1 MSTFFWN
8 IRRFNKTLKQSVVKD
23 WLNNKEMRFECILE
37 TRMKERK
44 AERILS
50 TVFRDWSSMTN
61 YEHSGGGRIW
71 LLWRDTVRMT
81 PVYKSDQLIT
91 CSVALQNEEDFMC
104 SFVYASNQADER
116 KGLWEDLCHHH
127 DSPLF
132 QGKAWIIMGDFNEI
146 LDGREHSGV
155 DSLVRWPS
163 GMRDFQKTVLLD
175 RVLMND
181 VALHRFNNAYSKFDP
196 GGCYDHMRCKIQ
208 LLPDSEKIRRPF
220 KYVNAIG
227 KLPNFLPMVKEYWE
241 STEKLFLSTSAMYRF
256 SKKVKNLKPL
266 IQEIGR
272 EKLGNLTVRAN
283 EAHNILCEK
292 QRNTVAN
299 PTTSAIQKKVVAYDK
314 WLHVAELEENFLK
327 QRSKLHWLDVGD
339 QNNKTFHNS
348 IRTRQAQNTMRE
360 IRCRDGSTAT
370 SHMAIKTEAE
380 SFFSEVL
387 NLVPTNFIGVSVE
400 ELRDLLDFE
409 CTTGD
414 CSLLQAEV
422 TVEEIR

>member
-1 MSTFFWN
+1 
-8 IRRFNKTLKQSVVKD
+8 
-23 WLNNKEMRFECILE
+23 
-37 TRMKERK
+37 
-44 AERILS
+44 
-50 TVFRDWSSMTN
+50 
-61 YEHSGGGRIW
+61 
-71 LLWRDTVRMT
+71 
-81 PVYKSDQLIT
+81 
-91 CSVALQNEEDFMC
+91 
-104 SFVYASNQADER
+104 
-116 KGLWEDLCHHH
+116 
-127 DSPLF
+127 
-132 QGKAWIIMGDFNEI
+132 
-146 LDGREHSGV
+146 
-155 DSLVRWPS
+155 
-163 GMRDFQKTVLLD
+163 MRDFQKTVLLD

-272 EKLGNLTVRAN
+272 EKLGNLTVRAK

-422 TVEEIR
+422 TVEEII